1 MPDVDPNAPSEP
13 DPETLKRFR
22 RAINET
28 YDMLEKMGSR
38 DRESLDAFGALG
50 MVRRALKSSAPS
62 AGFTKLWEMGRL
74 HLSVEAVVLRPEFK
88 SIFSE
93 EERAVAAERLST
105 AGYDGVD

>member
-1 MPDVDPNAPSEP
+1 MSDVTTNASSEP
-13 DPETLKRFR
+13 DPEANRRFR

-38 DRESLDAFGALG
+38 DRESLDSFGALG
-50 MVRRALKSSAPS
+50 MVHRLLKSSAPS
-62 AGFTKLWEMGRL
+62 DGFSKLWEMGRL

-88 SIFSE
+88 ALFSDD
-93 EERAVAAERLST
+93 ERKVAADRLST